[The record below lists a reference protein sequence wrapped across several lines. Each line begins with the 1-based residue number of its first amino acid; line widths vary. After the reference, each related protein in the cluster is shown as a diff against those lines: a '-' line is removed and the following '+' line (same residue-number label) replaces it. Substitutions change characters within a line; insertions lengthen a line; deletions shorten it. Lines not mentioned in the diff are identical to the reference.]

1 MKNVLWAAVFISTFQ
16 FAGLAQDT
24 EHETHGSITAGYRFT
39 DVKGREQKFAEFFN
53 LRDGFRLHDVNVYG
67 RAAGANP
74 FFDLYSVTATGIGGE
89 PFAGGQFKL
98 SKDRSYDLR
107 VNYRQTYFY
116 WDRNDQAS
124 QPTGLNGLT
133 TNHDWATVR
142 KFGSANLTT
151 YASETLRFSFDY
163 HRTSRDGMTYTTRTL
178 EYFGAP
184 STFPAFL
191 RANPYVVQAPLNEI
205 SNRFTA
211 GVSYAWRDW
220 NFFYKAGYQ
229 TYEESLTMDNLGA
242 GQRSINVDEAATAN
256 ERVNTASW
264 AEFRRLKTPVSE
276 FAYNGRAGSRVRLR
290 GGYIFYRY
298 QGPAALNA
306 GFAGSARTTSATV
319 VAPYS
324 VSLNNR
330 VQVHEPNHVVD
341 QGFTVEL
348 NDMFSF
354 HTDYR
359 YSRFTID
366 SHGSFE
372 GVQSAAIIQRGE
384 TDVEWRNDMHNLEA
398 AIEIAPR
405 PNLLIRPGVRLM
417 KRDVT
422 VLHEG
427 ILEPQASRISKIVSP
442 LATIYYAPS
451 PRFSVRA
458 DIQNTTNGGP
468 YTRISPRTDFNT
480 RMVVRYAPTD
490 RISIENNFKIRES
503 EYTTTSFKNKVRA
516 NATTIRY
523 TPEDRF
529 SVFGGFTYDTFLA
542 TASIQFIRGT
552 APLNAT
558 WRDQTINRV
567 WQAGFEAKP
576 AANLTLTFSGNYD
589 RTTGAGEISGDLPAY
604 GPLRWPLATG
614 TAAYSFGNLGQ
625 LSIDLQRT
633 YYIEELIRDDNFS
646 ANLLG
651 IRWTKEF

>member
-1 MKNVLWAAVFISTFQ
+1 MLEL
-16 FAGLAQDT
+16 AGFAQDT
-24 EHETHGSITAGYRFT
+24 EHETHGSIMAGYRFT
-39 DVKGREQKFAEFFN
+39 DVRGREQKYTELFN
-53 LRDGFRLHDVNVYG
+53 LRDGFRLHDFNVYG
-67 RAAGANP
+67 TAASTNP
-74 FFDLYSVTATGIGGE
+74 FFDSYFLTASGIGGE
-89 PFAGGQFKL
+89 PFAGGQLKL
-98 SKDRSYDLR
+98 AKDRTYDLR
-107 VNYRQTYFY
+107 VNFRQSYLY
-116 WDRNDQAS
+116 WDRNDDALH
-124 QPTGLNGLT
+124 PAGLHGLT

-163 HRTSRDGMTYTTRTL
+163 HRTSRDGTTVTTRTL

-184 STFPAFL
+184 STWAGFL
-191 RANPYVVQAPLNEI
+191 RANPFVLEAPVDEV

-220 NFFYKAGYQ
+220 NFFYRAGYQ
-229 TYEESLTMDNLGA
+229 TYEEHLTMDNLFP

-256 ERVNTASW
+256 ELLNNASW
-264 AEFRRLKTPVSE
+264 SEFRRLKTPLSE
-276 FAYNGRAGSRVRLR
+276 FSYNGRVSPRLRLR

-306 GFAGSARTTSATV
+306 AFAGSARTTSATV

-330 VQVHEPNHVVD
+330 VDVREPSHVID

-348 NDMFSF
+348 DDMFSF

-366 SHGSFE
+366 SHGTFE
-372 GVQSAAIIQRGE
+372 GVQSATTIATGE
-384 TDVEWRNDMHNLEA
+384 SEVEWEHGIHSLDV

-405 PNLLIRPGVRLM
+405 NNLLVRPGIRLM

-422 VLHEG
+422 VLHDG
-427 ILEPQASRISKIVSP
+427 VADSQASRRSKLVSP
-442 LATIYYAPS
+442 LASFYYAPF
-451 PRFSVRA
+451 RQLTLRA

-468 YTRISPRTDFNT
+468 YTRISPRTDFST
-480 RMVVRYAPTD
+480 RLVARYAPTE
-490 RISIENNFKIRES
+490 RIAIENNLKVRDS
-503 EYTTTSFKNKVRA
+503 EYTTTSFRSEIRA
-516 NATTIRY
+516 NSTFVRF
-523 TPEDRF
+523 TPEERLA
-529 SVFGGFTYDTFLA
+529 VFGGLTYDSFLA
-542 TASIQFIRGT
+542 TAAVTFLRGT
-552 APLNAT
+552 APLSAT

-576 AANLTLTFSGNYD
+576 VSNLTLTFTGSYD
-589 RTTGAGEISGDLPAY
+589 RTTGAGEISGEPPVY
-604 GPLRWPLATG
+604 GPLRWPLVSG
-614 TAAYSFGNLGQ
+614 TVAYRFPALGQ

-633 YYIEELIRDDNFS
+633 YYIEQIVRDDNFS

>member
-1 MKNVLWAAVFISTFQ
+1 MKNVLWAAVFIFTFQ
-16 FAGLAQDT
+16 LAGLAQET

-39 DVKGREQKFAEFFN
+39 DVKGRQEKFTEFFN

-74 FFDLYSVTATGIGGE
+74 YFDLYSVTATGIGGE
-89 PFAGGQFKL
+89 PFSGGQFKL

-116 WDRNDQAS
+116 WDRNDQALH
-124 QPTGLNGLT
+124 PTGLNGLT

-184 STFPAFL
+184 STWPGFL

-229 TYEESLTMDNLGA
+229 TYEESLTMDNIGA
-242 GQRSINVDEAATAN
+242 GQRSLNVDEAATAN

-264 AEFRRLKTPVSE
+264 AAFRRLKTPVSE
-276 FAYNGRAGSRVRLR
+276 FAYNGAAGSRVRLR
-290 GGYIFYRY
+290 GGYLFYRY

-306 GFAGSARTTSATV
+306 AFAGTARTTSAAV

-330 VQVHEPNHVVD
+330 VQVHEPSHVID

-359 YSRFTID
+359 YSRFSID

-372 GVQSAAIIQRGE
+372 GVQSAAAIQRGE
-384 TDVEWRNDMHNLEA
+384 THVEWRHDVHNLEA

-427 ILEPQASRISKIVSP
+427 IAEPQASRISKIVSP
-442 LATIYYAPS
+442 LVSIYYAPS
-451 PRFSVRA
+451 SRFSVRA

-516 NATTIRY
+516 NATTVRY

-542 TASIQFIRGT
+542 TASIQFLRGT
-552 APLNAT
+552 APLSAT

-589 RTTGAGEISGDLPAY
+589 RTTGVGEISLEPPAY

-614 TAAYSFGNLGQ
+614 TVAYSFGNLGQ

-633 YYIEELIRDDNFS
+633 YYIEEIIRDDNFS